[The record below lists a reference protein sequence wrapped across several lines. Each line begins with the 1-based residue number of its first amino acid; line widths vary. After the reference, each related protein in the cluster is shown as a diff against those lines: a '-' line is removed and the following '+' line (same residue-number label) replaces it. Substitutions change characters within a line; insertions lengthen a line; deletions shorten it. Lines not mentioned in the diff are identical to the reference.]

1 MPMITTKDGTEIYY
15 KDWGTGRPIVF
26 SHGWPLNADAFE
38 HQMFFLAAHGYRVI
52 AHDRPGHGRSSQ
64 PWHGNDMDTYAD
76 DLAELTTKL
85 DLEDPV
91 HVGHSM
97 GGGEVARCIA
107 HHGTSRV
114 AKAVLIGAVP
124 PLILR
129 TETNP
134 GGLPMQVFDEMRI
147 NVLGDRSQFWKEL
160 SMPYYGYNR
169 PGATVSEG
177 VREAFWLQGMITG
190 LPAAYICIK
199 AFSET
204 DQTEDLKKIDVP
216 TLILHGDDDQLVPI
230 ANSAVLAAKLVKG
243 AELKVIPGAPHGICT
258 THKDAI
264 NEALLAFIR
273 R

>member
-1 MPMITTKDGTEIYY
+1 
-15 KDWGTGRPIVF
+15 
-26 SHGWPLNADAFE
+26 
-38 HQMFFLAAHGYRVI
+38 
-52 AHDRPGHGRSSQ
+52 
-64 PWHGNDMDTYAD
+64 
-76 DLAELTTKL
+76 
-85 DLEDPV
+85 
-91 HVGHSM
+91 
-97 GGGEVARCIA
+97 
-107 HHGTSRV
+107 
-114 AKAVLIGAVP
+114 
-124 PLILR
+124 
-129 TETNP
+129 
-134 GGLPMQVFDEMRI
+134 MQVFDEMRI

-177 VREAFWLQGMITG
+177 VREAFWLQGMMTG